1 MKSLAGDRL
10 FFLIVVIL
18 VVGGAAMFLSASLGL
33 LARQNADLGH
43 LALTQLV
50 LGLIPG
56 ALALVAIRFMPPDL
70 IVRSVLPFYVFA
82 LLLTVLV
89 FVPHV
94 GVHTNGASRWLDI
107 GPVTVQP
114 AEFLKLAVV
123 LMWAAYLAK
132 MRPKLSNFRY
142 GLLGF
147 GFVVGIPVIL
157 LILQPNT
164 STTLVLGATTAAMY
178 FMAGGPWRDFI
189 IIGVVAIAGL
199 AALVA
204 VRPYLLHRI
213 ETFLNPADNS
223 LTSGYQIQQSLIA
236 IGSGGLL
243 GRGYGQSV
251 QKFNY
256 LPEAVDD
263 AIFAV
268 YAEEFGFLGA
278 LILVVLFLAFASRG
292 FAIAAEASNAF
303 STFAAAGLTL
313 VITISAFLNIGAML
327 SIFPLTGL
335 PLPFVSHGGTALLAA
350 LMSVGVILNIAA
362 HRPKKRAH

>member
-1 MKSLAGDRL
+1 MRSLAGDRL
-10 FFLIVVIL
+10 FFLIVSIL
-18 VVGGAAMFLSASLGL
+18 VVGGAAVFLSAALGL

-56 ALALVAIRFMPPDL
+56 VIALAILRFTPPPL
-70 IVRSVLPFYVFA
+70 LMRGILPFYIFS
-82 LLLTVLV
+82 LLLTCLV
-89 FVPHV
+89 FVPHI

-114 AEFLKLAVV
+114 AEFLKISVV
-123 LMWAAYLAK
+123 LMFAAYLAK
-132 MRPKLSNFRY
+132 MKSKLSNMRY

-147 GFVVGIPVIL
+147 GVIVGIPS
-157 LILQPNT
+157 LILIMQPNT

-178 FMAGGPWRDFI
+178 FIAGAPWRDFVI
-189 IIGVVAIAGL
+189 ILVIALMGL
-199 AALVA
+199 AALIA
-204 VRPYLLHRI
+204 IRPYLLHRI
-213 ETFLNPADNS
+213 ETFLNPSDNS

-268 YAEEFGFLGA
+268 YAEEFGFVGA
-278 LILVVLFLAFASRG
+278 IVLILLFLAFASRG
-292 FAIAAEASNAF
+292 FMIAAEASNAF
-303 STFAAAGLTL
+303 GTFAAAGLTL

-327 SIFPLTGL
+327 SLFPLTGL
-335 PLPFVSHGGTALLAA
+335 PLPFISHGGTALLAA
-350 LMSVGVILNIAA
+350 LASVGLILNIAA
-362 HRPKKRAH
+362 HRAKKRS